1 MARRGPALIV
11 FMGLEKRLTEG
22 VTKRH
27 GFHSNVVVPLHARGL
42 VLQKRARA
50 GHWHRRFFNLN
61 NVYLV

>member
-1 MARRGPALIV
+1 
-11 FMGLEKRLTEG
+11 MGLEKRLTEG

-27 GFHSNVVVPLHARGL
+27 GFHRDVVLTSYRCTRAANF
-42 VLQKRARA
+42 LQKRARA